1 MGSGLQSSS
10 ELLPPGEAM
19 AARLKGV
26 FVKRAYAPVDPPM
39 LLPADIVLDRLG
51 EDIRRRLLLVTA
63 PDGSEMC
70 LRPDFTLPVARA
82 HLDAGTGAAGRYAY
96 AGLAFRFPA
105 SGERT
110 RTSAEFH
117 QAGIE
122 HFGDDDAE
130 AADAEIL
137 AASVAALAEM
147 GLTDIRLTLGD
158 VALFDAL
165 VEALALGPG
174 WKKRLIGDFRAREFA
189 RDMMR
194 TLADAPA
201 RNDAPKPDA
210 AFAQALAGMDVA
222 AARAVV
228 EEVMAIAGTAPVGGR
243 TPAEIAERFVE
254 QAQFSRDGAM
264 GEEIFAVLDSFLGL
278 DTPPRQAVGA
288 LGELARSAT
297 GLAPAIDAF
306 ERRLDLLEAAGVDLA
321 RATFSAGFA
330 GRIEYYT
337 GMVFEV
343 RSPADPDLGPI
354 ASGGRYDGF
363 LAEMGAEAGVPAV
376 GASVYVDRL
385 MAALEAGS

>member
-1 MGSGLQSSS
+1 MGSGLQTSTL
-10 ELLPPGEAM
+10 LLPPGEAM

-26 FVKRAYAPVDPPM
+26 FVDRAYAPVDPPM
-39 LLPADIVLDRLG
+39 LLPADVVLDRLG

-82 HLDAGTGAAGRYAY
+82 HLDAGAGAAGRYTY

-105 SGERT
+105 GGERT
-110 RTSAEFH
+110 RISAEFH

-122 HFGDDDAE
+122 YFGDDDAE
-130 AADAEIL
+130 AADAEVL

-147 GLTDIRLTLGD
+147 GLADIELTLGD
-158 VALFDAL
+158 VALFDAF

-174 WKKRLIGDFRAREFA
+174 WKKRLIGDFRAHEFA

-194 TLADAPA
+194 TLAVSGGG
-201 RNDAPKPDA
+201 NDAAKPDA
-210 AFAQALAGMDVA
+210 AFAQALAGMEVT

-228 EEVMAIAGTAPVGGR
+228 EDVMAIAGTAPVGGR
-243 TPAEIAERFVE
+243 TVAEIAERFVE

-264 GEEIFAVLDSFLGL
+264 GEEIFSALDRFLGL
-278 DTPPRQAVGA
+278 NTPPPQAVGE
-288 LGELARSAT
+288 LRQLARSAA
-297 GLAPAIDAF
+297 GLTPAVDAF
-306 ERRLDLLEAAGVDLA
+306 ERRLDRLEAAGVDLS
-321 RATFSAGFA
+321 RATFRADFA

-337 GMVFEV
+337 GMVFEI
-343 RSPADPDLGPI
+343 RSPANPDLGPI

-363 LAEMGAEAGVPAV
+363 LAEMGADGPVPAV

-385 MAALEAGS
+385 VAALEAGS